1 MNMVK
6 NEIRCLNQK
15 EGNIMKPINTL
26 IVMALGLLACFS
38 SLANAAEYKLD
49 IKGTHAFIQFKI
61 QHLGYSW
68 IIGQFNKFDGKLKYD
83 NTNEEAS
90 EISIVIDTASID
102 TNHKL
107 RDKHLRDD
115 KFLDVTK
122 YTQATFISK
131 KYKPTSPGIAILT
144 GDFTFHGVTKSIT
157 IEVHKMGEGKDP
169 WGGERVGFEGRTKFA
184 LKDYNIKKKL
194 SPASA
199 EVELYFTLEGIK
211 Q

>member
-1 MNMVK
+1 MQVK
-6 NEIRCLNQK
+6 NV
-15 EGNIMKPINTL
+15 L
-26 IVMALGLLACFS
+26 IAIILGVFVSLS
-38 SLANAAEYKLD
+38 SQANAAEYKLD

-83 NTNEEAS
+83 HTNEEAS

-122 YTQATFISK
+122 YPQATFISK
-131 KYKPTSPGIAILT
+131 KYKPTNPGRAILT
-144 GDFTFHGVTKSIT
+144 GDFTFHGVTKSID

-169 WGGERVGFEGRTKFA
+169 WGGERVGFEGTTKFV

-199 EVELYFTLEGIK
+199 VVELYFTLEGIK

>member
-1 MNMVK
+1 MQFK
-6 NEIRCLNQK
+6 D
-15 EGNIMKPINTL
+15 TL
-26 IVMALGLLACFS
+26 IVIILGVFFS
-38 SLANAAEYKLD
+38 LPSKVNAAEYKLD
-49 IKGTHAFIQFKI
+49 IEGTHAFIQFKI

-83 NTNEEAS
+83 SSNEEAS

-115 KFLDVTK
+115 KFLDVK
-122 YTQATFISK
+122 KHPQATFISK
-131 KYKPTSPGIAILT
+131 KYKPTSTGVAILT
-144 GDFTFHGVTKSIT
+144 GDFTFHGVTKSID
-157 IEVHKMGEGKDP
+157 IEVRKMGEGKDP
-169 WGGERVGFEGRTKFA
+169 WGGDRVGFEGTTKFT
-184 LKDYNIKKKL
+184 LKDYKIEKKL

>member
-1 MNMVK
+1 MQFK
-6 NEIRCLNQK
+6 NV
-15 EGNIMKPINTL
+15 L
-26 IVMALGLLACFS
+26 IVIIIGIFI
-38 SLANAAEYKLD
+38 SLPSQVSAAEYKLD

-68 IIGQFNKFDGKLKYD
+68 IIGQFNKFDGKLTYD

-115 KFLDVTK
+115 KFLDVK
-122 YTQATFISK
+122 KFPQATFISK
-131 KYKPTSPGIAILT
+131 KYQPTSPGNAILT
-144 GDFTFHGVTKSIT
+144 GDFTFHGVTKSID

-169 WGGERVGFEGRTKFA
+169 WGGERVGFEGRTRFK
-184 LKDYNIKKKL
+184 LKDYKIEKKL

>member
-1 MNMVK
+1 MQLKYFLKV
-6 NEIRCLNQK
+6 
-15 EGNIMKPINTL
+15 
-26 IVMALGLLACFS
+26 VFLGMLVSFS
-38 SLANAAEYKLD
+38 LQASAADYKLD

-83 NTNEEAS
+83 NSNEEAS

-107 RDKHLRDD
+107 RDKHLRDE
-115 KFLDVTK
+115 KFLDVNK
-122 YTQATFISK
+122 YPQATFISK
-131 KYKPTSPGIAILT
+131 KYQPTGPDMAILT
-144 GDFTFHGVTKSIT
+144 GDFTFHGVTRSID

-169 WGGERVGFEGRTKFA
+169 WGGERVGFEGTTKFK
-184 LKDYNIKKKL
+184 LKDYKIEKKL
-194 SPASA
+194 SPSSA

>member
-1 MNMVK
+1 MQLK
-6 NEIRCLNQK
+6 YFLNV
-15 EGNIMKPINTL
+15 IFL
-26 IVMALGLLACFS
+26 WVLVSFS
-38 SLANAAEYKLD
+38 LQVNAADYKLD

-83 NTNEEAS
+83 NSNEEAS

-107 RDKHLRDD
+107 RDKHLRDE
-115 KFLDVTK
+115 KFLDVK
-122 YTQATFISK
+122 QYPQATFISK
-131 KYKPTSPGIAILT
+131 KYQPTGPEMAILT
-144 GDFTFHGVTKSIT
+144 GDFTFHGVTKSID
-157 IEVHKMGEGKDP
+157 IKVHKMGEGKDP
-169 WGGERVGFEGRTKFA
+169 WGGERVGFEGTTKFK
-184 LKDYNIKKKL
+184 LKDYKIEKKL

>member
-1 MNMVK
+1 MQFK
-6 NEIRCLNQK
+6 KFLF
-15 EGNIMKPINTL
+15 
-26 IVMALGLLACFS
+26 VMIFGAFFGIS
-38 SLANAAEYKLD
+38 TQVSAAEYKLD

-68 IIGQFNKFDGKLKYD
+68 IIGQFNKFDGKLSYD
-83 NTNEEAS
+83 NADEEAS
-90 EISIVIDTASID
+90 KISIVIDTSSID
-102 TNHKL
+102 SNHKL

-115 KFLDVTK
+115 KFLDVKK
-122 YTQATFISK
+122 YPTATFVSK
-131 KYKPTSPGIAILT
+131 QSKPTSPRMAILT
-144 GDFTFHGVTKSIT
+144 GDFTFRGITKSID

-169 WGGERVGFEGRTKFA
+169 WGGERVGFEGTTKFK
-184 LKDYNIKKKL
+184 LKDYNITKKL

>member
-1 MNMVK
+1 MQFK
-6 NEIRCLNQK
+6 NVLI
-15 EGNIMKPINTL
+15 PIIFGVFVSL
-26 IVMALGLLACFS
+26 S
-38 SLANAAEYKLD
+38 SQAKAAEYKLD

-83 NTNEEAS
+83 HTNEEAS

-115 KFLDVTK
+115 KFLDVKK
-122 YTQATFISK
+122 YPQATFISK
-131 KYKPTSPGIAILT
+131 KYKPTSLGRAILT
-144 GDFTFHGVTKSIT
+144 GDFTFHGVTKSID

-169 WGGERVGFEGRTKFA
+169 WGGERVGFEGTTKFA

-199 EVELYFTLEGIK
+199 VVELYFTLEGIK

>member
-1 MNMVK
+1 MQLK
-6 NEIRCLNQK
+6 NVI
-15 EGNIMKPINTL
+15 IVL
-26 IVMALGLLACFS
+26 ILGILVSISTRS
-38 SLANAAEYKLD
+38 SAAEYKLD

-68 IIGQFNKFDGKLKYD
+68 IIGQFNTFDGKLKYD
-83 NTNEEAS
+83 NTDEEAS
-90 EISIVIDTASID
+90 EISIVIETASID

-115 KFLDVTK
+115 KFLDVKK
-122 YTQATFISK
+122 YPKATFISK
-131 KYKPTSPGIAILT
+131 SYIPTSPDMAILT
-144 GDFTFHGVTKSIT
+144 GDFTFRGVTKSID

-169 WGGERVGFEGRTKFA
+169 WGGERVGFEGTTKFK
-184 LKDYNIKKKL
+184 LIDYNIKKKL

>member
-1 MNMVK
+1 MDLLKENYMQFK
-6 NEIRCLNQK
+6 NILIAI
-15 EGNIMKPINTL
+15 IM
-26 IVMALGLLACFS
+26 GLFVSLS
-38 SLANAAEYKLD
+38 SLSNAADYKLD

-68 IIGQFNKFDGKLKYD
+68 IIGQFNTFDGKLKYD

-115 KFLDVTK
+115 KFLDVKK
-122 YTQATFISK
+122 YPQATFVST
-131 KYKPTSPGIAILT
+131 KYKPTGSGLAILT
-144 GDFTFHGVTKSIT
+144 GDFTFRGITKSID
-157 IEVHKMGEGKDP
+157 IDVHKMGEGKDP
-169 WGGERVGFEGRTKFA
+169 WGGQRVGFEGTTKFK
-184 LKDYNIKKKL
+184 LIDYNIKKKL

>member
-1 MNMVK
+1 MQLSK
-6 NEIRCLNQK
+6 A
-15 EGNIMKPINTL
+15 L
-26 IVMALGLLACFS
+26 IVIILGILV
-38 SLANAAEYKLD
+38 SLSTQANAAEYKLD
-49 IKGTHAFIQFKI
+49 IKGTHAFVQFKI

-68 IIGQFNKFDGKLKYD
+68 IIGQFNKFDGKLNYD

-107 RDKHLRDD
+107 RDKHLRDV
-115 KFLDVTK
+115 KFLDVKK
-122 YTQATFISK
+122 YPQATFISK
-131 KYKPTSPGIAILT
+131 KYQPTSPGIAILT
-144 GDFTFHGVTKSIT
+144 GDFTFHGVTKSIN

-169 WGGERVGFEGRTKFA
+169 WGGERVGFEGTTKFT
-184 LKDYNIKKKL
+184 LKDYKIEKKL

-211 Q
+211 QQ

>member
-1 MNMVK
+1 MQLK
-6 NEIRCLNQK
+6 N
-15 EGNIMKPINTL
+15 
-26 IVMALGLLACFS
+26 VLAVIIFGIFV
-38 SLANAAEYKLD
+38 SLPSQANAAEYKLD

-68 IIGQFNKFDGKLKYD
+68 IIGQFNKFDGKLSYD

-115 KFLDVTK
+115 KFLDVK
-122 YTQATFISK
+122 KFPQATFISK
-131 KYKPTSPGIAILT
+131 KYTPTSAGKAILT
-144 GDFTFHGVTKSIT
+144 GDFTFRGITKSID
-157 IEVHKMGEGKDP
+157 IVVNKMGEGKDP
-169 WGGERVGFEGRTKFA
+169 WGGERVGFEGTTKFK
-184 LKDYNIKKKL
+184 LKDYEITKKL

-211 Q
+211 L

>member
-1 MNMVK
+1 M
-6 NEIRCLNQK
+6 
-15 EGNIMKPINTL
+15 
-26 IVMALGLLACFS
+26 GLFASLS
-38 SLANAAEYKLD
+38 SLSNAADYKLD

-68 IIGQFNKFDGKLKYD
+68 IIGQFNTFDGKLKYD

-102 TNHKL
+102 TNHNL

-115 KFLDVTK
+115 KFLDVKK
-122 YTQATFISK
+122 YPEATFVSK
-131 KYKPTSPGIAILT
+131 KYKPTGSGMAILT
-144 GDFTFHGVTKSIT
+144 GDFTFRGVTKTID

-169 WGGERVGFEGRTKFA
+169 WGGERVGFEGTTKFK
-184 LKDYNIKKKL
+184 LKDYNITKKL

-199 EVELYFTLEGIK
+199 EVHLYFTLEGIK

>member
-1 MNMVK
+1 MQFK
-6 NEIRCLNQK
+6 NVLI
-15 EGNIMKPINTL
+15 PIIFGVFVSL
-26 IVMALGLLACFS
+26 S
-38 SLANAAEYKLD
+38 SQAKAAEYKLD

-115 KFLDVTK
+115 KFLDVKK
-122 YTQATFISK
+122 YPQATFISK

-144 GDFTFHGVTKSIT
+144 GDFTFHGVTKSID

-169 WGGERVGFEGRTKFA
+169 WGGERVGFEGTTKFA

-199 EVELYFTLEGIK
+199 VVELYFTLEGIK

>member
-1 MNMVK
+1 MQFK
-6 NEIRCLNQK
+6 HF
-15 EGNIMKPINTL
+15 L
-26 IVMALGLLACFS
+26 IVIILGVFV
-38 SLANAAEYKLD
+38 SLPSQANAAEYKLD

-68 IIGQFNKFDGKLKYD
+68 IIGQFNKFDGKLSYD
-83 NTNEEAS
+83 NTNEAAS

-115 KFLDVTK
+115 KFLDVK
-122 YTQATFISK
+122 QFPQATFISK
-131 KYKPTSPGIAILT
+131 KYTPTSAGKAILT
-144 GDFTFHGVTKSIT
+144 GDFTFRGITKSID
-157 IEVHKMGEGKDP
+157 IAVNKMGEGKDP
-169 WGGERVGFEGRTKFA
+169 WGGERVGFEGTTKFT
-184 LKDYNIKKKL
+184 LKDYEITKKL
-194 SPASA
+194 SQASA

>member
-1 MNMVK
+1 MKLK
-6 NEIRCLNQK
+6 N
-15 EGNIMKPINTL
+15 
-26 IVMALGLLACFS
+26 ALLVIIFGVFVNLLPQV
-38 SLANAAEYKLD
+38 NAAEYKLD

-68 IIGQFNKFDGKLKYD
+68 IIGQFNTFDGKLKYD
-83 NTNEEAS
+83 NTDEQAS

-115 KFLDVTK
+115 KFLDVK
-122 YTQATFISK
+122 QYPKATFISK
-131 KYKPTSPGIAILT
+131 RYKPTSPEMAILT
-144 GDFTFHGVTKSIT
+144 GDFTFRGITKSIN

-169 WGGERVGFEGRTKFA
+169 WGGERVGFEGTARFK
-184 LKDYNIKKKL
+184 LKDFNIKKKL

>member
-1 MNMVK
+1 
-6 NEIRCLNQK
+6 
-15 EGNIMKPINTL
+15 MKLKKTL
-26 IVMALGLLACFS
+26 TMIFWGGLIGLSAQI
-38 SLANAAEYKLD
+38 NAAEYKLD

-68 IIGQFNKFDGKLKYD
+68 IIGQFNKFDGKLSYD
-83 NTNEEAS
+83 NANESAS
-90 EISIVIDTASID
+90 KISIVIDTASID

-115 KFLDVTK
+115 KFLDVKK
-122 YTQATFISK
+122 YPQATFISK
-131 KYKPTSPGIAILT
+131 EYKPTSPGKAILT
-144 GDFTFHGVTKSIT
+144 GDFTFHGVTKSID
-157 IEVHKMGEGKDP
+157 IEVNKMGEGKDP
-169 WGGERVGFEGRTKFA
+169 WGGERVGFEGTTKFK
-184 LKDYNIKKKL
+184 LKDYKIKKKL

>member
-1 MNMVK
+1 MQLK
-6 NEIRCLNQK
+6 YFLNV
-15 EGNIMKPINTL
+15 IFL
-26 IVMALGLLACFS
+26 WVLVSFS
-38 SLANAAEYKLD
+38 LQVNAADYKLD

-68 IIGQFNKFDGKLKYD
+68 ILGQFNKFDGKLKYD
-83 NTNEEAS
+83 SSNEEAS

-107 RDKHLRDD
+107 RDKHLRDE
-115 KFLDVTK
+115 KFLDVK
-122 YTQATFISK
+122 QYPQATFISK
-131 KYKPTSPGIAILT
+131 KYQPTDPGMAILT
-144 GDFTFHGVTKSIT
+144 GDFTFHGVTKSIE
-157 IEVHKMGEGKDP
+157 IKVHKMGEGKDP
-169 WGGERVGFEGRTKFA
+169 WGGERVGFEGTTKFK
-184 LKDYNIKKKL
+184 LKDYKIEKKL

>member
-1 MNMVK
+1 MQLK
-6 NEIRCLNQK
+6 NV
-15 EGNIMKPINTL
+15 L
-26 IVMALGLLACFS
+26 IAIILGIFVSLS
-38 SLANAAEYKLD
+38 SQANAAEYKLD
-49 IKGTHAFIQFKI
+49 IKGTHAFVQFKI

-83 NTNEEAS
+83 NTDEEAS

-115 KFLDVTK
+115 QFLDVK
-122 YTQATFISK
+122 QFPQATFISN
-131 KYKPTSPGIAILT
+131 KYKPTSPGMAVLT
-144 GDFTFHGVTKSIT
+144 GDFTFHGVTKSID

-169 WGGERVGFEGRTKFA
+169 WGGERVGFEGTTKFA
-184 LKDYNIKKKL
+184 LKDYKIEKKL

-199 EVELYFTLEGIK
+199 VVELYFTLEGIK